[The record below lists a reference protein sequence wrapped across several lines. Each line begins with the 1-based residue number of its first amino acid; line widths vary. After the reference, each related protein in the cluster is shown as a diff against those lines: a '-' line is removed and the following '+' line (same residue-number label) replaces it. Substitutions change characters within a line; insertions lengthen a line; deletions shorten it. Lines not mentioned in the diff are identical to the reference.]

1 VDDIVRLTIDGE
13 EVEAKKGMTVLEVAE
28 EAGLF
33 IPTLC
38 SDADLK
44 PFGACRLCVVEI
56 EGTRGLPTACTT
68 PVAEGMVVRT
78 ETPAV
83 QRVRRLTVE
92 LIRTDHPIDCNA
104 CPKNMQ
110 CDLQMMEAM
119 LGITEVRFHTLTKD
133 LSVDKSNPFFNL
145 DRNYCIL
152 CGKCVRSC
160 DEIRGVGAL
169 TFASRGYDR
178 HTATLDDGLLIDS
191 SCESCGECV
200 DHCPVYALIPKNT
213 RKPTKEIETICPH
226 CGVGCGISLGARQD
240 EVVQSH
246 GRKEGTVN
254 DGSLC
259 VKGRF
264 GIPEFVHGFDRL
276 KTAMVKQDGE
286 MVSVEWDE
294 ALELVARK
302 LAEYKSNEVAVI
314 ASAKCTNED
323 TYVAQKFARVAL
335 GTNNIDNQAR
345 LYSSPSVAGLT
356 RAFGIGTMTNSIEE
370 LAGAACILAISTDTT
385 VTHPIIGQKIKKAV
399 RNGVKLIVANSR
411 EIDLVRFADLWL
423 RHNTGTDVALLMGMM
438 RVINDEGLADSTF
451 IKERC
456 KDFEA
461 FKESLKSFPLD
472 VVEQITGVPSAK
484 IAEAARTYAGN
495 SPAAIVYGPEFVQ
508 SSNGTDSI
516 SAVANLAMLTGNI
529 GKPSSGVNALVSQN
543 NGQGVCDMG
552 AVPDFYPGYQS
563 LDDPSVKSK
572 FEAAW
577 GCSLDSSKGL
587 SLTEIFDAAGKKQ
600 IKAVYLIGANPV
612 LGEPDSDNVKKALE
626 SLEFLVVQDIFLTD
640 TAKMA
645 DVVLPGVTA
654 AEKDGTFTNTERR
667 VQRIRKAIDPVGDSR
682 PDWWI
687 TCQLGQKMGKEGFD
701 FDSPSKIME
710 EIAGFTPLY
719 GGISYERLETG
730 GLHWPCSDKDNED
743 TPLLHAGSFAGGKG
757 QFVPLEYKTP
767 EEITDSN
774 YPLLLTL
781 GRSLYFTQTGTINR
795 KVSGLSK
802 LRGQDSVE
810 MNPEDASALQVEDG
824 DKVKVIS
831 RTGEVVVKTKV
842 TDAQPKGTVFMVFPF
857 KTQTSLLS
865 APARDPVYKLPG
877 YAACAV
883 KIEKQI

>member
-1 VDDIVRLTIDGE
+1 
-13 EVEAKKGMTVLEVAE
+13 
-28 EAGLF
+28 
-33 IPTLC
+33 
-38 SDADLK
+38 
-44 PFGACRLCVVEI
+44 
-56 EGTRGLPTACTT
+56 
-68 PVAEGMVVRT
+68 
-78 ETPAV
+78 
-83 QRVRRLTVE
+83 
-92 LIRTDHPIDCNA
+92 
-104 CPKNMQ
+104 
-110 CDLQMMEAM
+110 MMEAL
-119 LGITEVRFHTLTKD
+119 LGITEARFHTLTKD

-145 DRNYCIL
+145 DRNYCVL

-160 DEIRGVGAL
+160 DEIRGVEAL

-178 HTATLDDGLLIDS
+178 HVATLDDGLLIDS
-191 SCESCGECV
+191 NCESCGECV
-200 DHCPVYALIPKNT
+200 DHCPVYALIPKDT
-213 RKPTKEIETICPH
+213 RKPTKEIETTCPH
-226 CGVGCGISLGARQD
+226 CGVGCGIYLGVRQD

-246 GRKEGTVN
+246 GRREGTVN
-254 DGSLC
+254 EGSLC

-276 KTAMVKQDGE
+276 KSPMVKQDGE

-294 ALELVARK
+294 ALDVVAK
-302 LAEYKSNEVAVI
+302 KFAEYKSNEVAVI

-345 LYSSPSVAGLT
+345 LYLSPSVAGLT
-356 RAFGIGTMTNSIEE
+356 RSFGSGAMTNSIEE
-370 LAGAACILAISTDTT
+370 ISDAACVLAIGVDLT
-385 VTHPIIGQKIKKAV
+385 VTHPIVGLKVKRAV
-399 RNGVKLIVANSR
+399 RKGAKLIVINPR
-411 EIDLVRFADLWL
+411 KIDLVRFADLWL
-423 RHNTGTDVALLMGMM
+423 QLKPGIDDVLLMGMM
-438 RVINDEGLADSTF
+438 RVIVDEGLLDSAF

-461 FKESLKSFPLD
+461 FEESLKAFPLD
-472 VVEQITGVPSAK
+472 VVEQITGVPSDK

-516 SAVANLAMLTGNI
+516 SAVANLAMLTGNV

-543 NGQGVCDMG
+543 NGQGACDMG

-563 LDDPSVKSK
+563 LGNPSVKSK

-587 SLTEIFDAAGKKQ
+587 SLTEIFNAAAKKQ
-600 IKAVYLIGANPV
+600 VKAAYVIGANPV

-667 VQRIRKAIDPVGDSR
+667 VQRIRKAIDPIGDSM

-687 TCQLGQKMGKEGFD
+687 TCQLGKRAGKEGFD
-701 FDSPSKIME
+701 FDNPSKIMD
-710 EIAGFTPLY
+710 EIASLAPIY

-730 GLHWPCSDKDNED
+730 SLHWPCPDKDNEG
-743 TPLLHAGSFAGGKG
+743 TQLLHAGSFAGGKG
-757 QFVPLEYKTP
+757 QFIPLEYKPP
-767 EEITDSN
+767 EELTDAD
-774 YPLLLTL
+774 YPLILTL
-781 GRSLYFTQTGTINR
+781 GRSLYFTQTGTLAR
-795 KVSGLSK
+795 KVGGLSK
-802 LRGQDSVE
+802 LRGQDSME

-857 KTQTSLLS
+857 KTQTSLLT
-865 APARDPVYKLPG
+865 APARDPVYKLPR

-883 KIEKQI
+883 KIEKQT